1 MRSNLFWKRF
11 AEHPAAVGETYL
23 QHMAAAVSFG
33 SDMLIA
39 GIACIAHG
47 VFPFLFVHTGSNA
60 VRRLHQRMIEQ
71 RGGRRAP
78 RDLVSAE

>member
-1 MRSNLFWKRF
+1 MQPGRFLKRF

-71 RGGRRAP
+71 RDRRCAP
-78 RDLVSAE
+78 RDLVSTE